1 MSTVLV
7 CLKVSAVHK
16 MFTYILPS
24 MHNFLDSQPQNPNKG
39 YYRQIDSSSHSQAS
53 NSSHTYRPAMSSEK
67 DSGCYKDDGMPTAGV
82 LHSTSSTSFDDTMRT
97 TDDLVL
103 ESNMDSP
110 PITALKDIPCSNSA
124 PPLPPKPQYK
134 NICKVLR
141 RMASADLQSSDD
153 QQSNTLPPQ
162 PSAADQSRFDIPYK
176 WYI

>member
-16 MFTYILPS
+16 MITYTLPS

-39 YYRQIDSSSHSQAS
+39 YYRQIDSSSDSQAS
-53 NSSHTYRPAMSSEK
+53 KSSHTYRPAMS
-67 DSGCYKDDGMPTAGV
+67 DNGMP
-82 LHSTSSTSFDDTMRT
+82 TSSTSFDVTMLQK

-110 PITALKDIPCSNSA
+110 PTTALKDIPRSNSA
-124 PPLPPKPQYK
+124 PPLPPKPQYV
-134 NICKVLR
+134 NVRKVPR
-141 RMASADLQSSDD
+141 RMASAYLQSSYD

-162 PSAADQSRFDIPYK
+162 PLAVYARDQSRFDIYLS
-176 WYI
+176 YYVTYDYT